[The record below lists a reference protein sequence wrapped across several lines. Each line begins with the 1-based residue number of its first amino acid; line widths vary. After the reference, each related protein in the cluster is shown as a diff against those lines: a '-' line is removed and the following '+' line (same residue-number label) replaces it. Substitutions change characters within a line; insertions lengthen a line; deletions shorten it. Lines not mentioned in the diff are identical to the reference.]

1 MKLKGIALVA
11 VAAGIWVSVA
21 LAGSAQVVLTTKGTV
36 GALSSGSIRVGS
48 LACKVGPHSPGS
60 AVQLGDA
67 VGISCK
73 NGLLTRLRKLHL
85 TTLSDEKLAQL
96 NDSPVFAWT
105 EGTIGVLGSSSI
117 AVGALTCSL
126 GSSLPSL
133 TGYQVGDGVRI
144 GCGDGVLM
152 KIEKLPARPVFTSA
166 SGTLSAL
173 GSSSIT
179 VGALTCSLGSS
190 SPDLSGYHVG
200 DTVRIGC
207 ADGVLAKIEKPEP
220 KPVFSTAFGTLS
232 AIGSSSITVDSL
244 TCSVDSRSPS
254 LAGYHVGD
262 TVRIGCADGVLAKIE
277 KPHAPPAPATAFG
290 AIAALTATSITVGPL
305 TCSVGPS
312 SPSLAGYQVG
322 DRVGIGCLDGMLAK
336 VGRPPEQQPQQP
348 QQQFKTE
355 QGAVSAL
362 GGTSITVGS
371 LTCSLGA
378 GSPSLT
384 GVQVGDHVGIG
395 CADGVVTKIA
405 KLTDQQPSQL
415 QPQPPQQPQQQ
426 LGTAQGAVTAL
437 GATSIT

>member
-126 GSSLPSL
+126 GSSSPSL

-179 VGALTCSLGSS
+179 VGALTCPLGSS

-200 DTVRIGC
+200 D
-207 ADGVLAKIEKPEP
+207 P
-220 KPVFSTAFGTLS
+220 
-232 AIGSSSITVDSL
+232 
-244 TCSVDSRSPS
+244 
-254 LAGYHVGD
+254 
-262 TVRIGCADGVLAKIE
+262 
-277 KPHAPPAPATAFG
+277 
-290 AIAALTATSITVGPL
+290 
-305 TCSVGPS
+305 
-312 SPSLAGYQVG
+312 
-322 DRVGIGCLDGMLAK
+322 VGIGCLDGMLAK

-362 GGTSITVGS
+362 GATSITVGS

-395 CADGVVTKIA
+395 CADGVVAKIA

-415 QPQPPQQPQQQ
+415 QPQLPQQPQQQ